1 MNIVKTLR
9 KGKPMLIKLPYGS
22 VICVLSFRLPAN
34 IAWLF
39 WKTNEAEWWEI
50 NDVWQLYVSFGT
62 FDNEKPIS
70 VAILSENFP
79 SYPILSLNL
88 PFFGLCDTYAFI
100 LVVIEVM
107 CVFSGETDF

>member
-1 MNIVKTLR
+1 
-9 KGKPMLIKLPYGS
+9 MLIKLPYGS

-39 WKTNEAEWWEI
+39 WKTNEADWWEI
-50 NDVWQLYVSFGT
+50 NDVWQLYVSCRT

-70 VAILSENFP
+70 VVILSENFP

-88 PFFGLCDTYAFI
+88 PFFCLCDTYAFI

>member
-1 MNIVKTLR
+1 
-9 KGKPMLIKLPYGS
+9 MLIKLPYGS

-50 NDVWQLYVSFGT
+50 NDVWQLYISFRT
-62 FDNEKPIS
+62 FNNEKPIS
-70 VAILSENFP
+70 VAILIENFP

-88 PFFGLCDTYAFI
+88 PFFWCGDTYTFI
-100 LVVIEVM
+100 LVVSKVM

>member
-50 NDVWQLYVSFGT
+50 NDVWQLYVSFRT
-62 FDNEKPIS
+62 FYNEKPIS
-70 VAILSENFP
+70 VAILSYIVSKLALF
-79 SYPILSLNL
+79 S
-88 PFFGLCDTYAFI
+88 
-100 LVVIEVM
+100 VVSKVM
-107 CVFSGETDF
+107 CVFSWETDF